1 MVVADFDP
9 AWAVMC
15 LDVGDVDGDDA
26 AVVSVLRV
34 YRSEEAA
41 RDEVDRQRAEDTNE
55 EHHYFYETTEV
66 ERPR

>member
-1 MVVADFDP
+1 MGVADFDP
-9 AWAVMC
+9 GWAVMC
-15 LDVGDVDGDDA
+15 LDVDDVDGDDA

-41 RDEVDRQRAEDTNE
+41 RDEVYRQRAEDTNE
-55 EHHYFYETTEV
+55 EHHYFYEATEV